1 MEIIATLRK
10 KSLLDKLIPVV
21 DGVIIGKYFTTSYN
35 YSLDDLKQ
43 INNICKD
50 NNIKVYIALD
60 NFISEDEKPLLYEYF
75 DFLNEM
81 NVDGIYFH
89 DLGVISV
96 AKGYGML
103 KKLIYDGKTVL
114 CNSLD
119 TAFILANGIDSVV
132 LSREITLKEI
142 KDIIHKNAG
151 KVDLQI
157 FGHLRMSY
165 SKRKFL
171 KNYFN
176 EINKDYDYL
185 NKETLYLVEEKRDY
199 KMPIVEDENGTYI
212 YTDYILEMFNEI
224 NDLKT
229 YLKRGIVDTL
239 FIEDDSLIVQ
249 VCRDYKRISQEN
261 KDFILEALHHTYKY
275 DYSSAYLYQRTNI
288 IKHEQD

>member
-224 NDLKT
+224 CDLRT